1 MKNFFKNIEE
11 WISCFFISVTIIV
24 VILNVVMRYFFNHIF
39 KGAEEI
45 ATICFIWSVFVGAA
59 AAYKHR
65 MHMGIDMLTQMMPY
79 KIRKI
84 LEIFINI
91 LLVIIN
97 AVLFYLGTLFTFYS
111 RIKPTAVTGLSSS
124 FVNGALVVGFGLI
137 TFHAVEFL
145 VDSIKSFKSFNS
157 EKEISIDEDDDKLGE
172 APC

>member
-24 VILNVVMRYFFNHIF
+24 VILNVIMRYFFNHIF

-59 AAYKHR
+59 AAYKHK
-65 MHMGIDMLTQMMPY
+65 MHMGIDMLTQMLPH
-79 KIRKI
+79 KIRKG
-84 LEIFINI
+84 LEIFINA

-97 AVLFYLGTLFTFYS
+97 GVLFYLGVLFTFHS
-111 RIKPTAVTGLSSS
+111 RMKPTAVTGISSS

-137 TFHAVEFL
+137 TYHAVVFL
-145 VDSIKSFKSFNS
+145 IESIKTFREP
-157 EKEISIDEDDDKLGE
+157 EKEATLNGSNEKLEE
-172 APC
+172 AAC